1 MMTKRMPSRFHQSQR
16 GQRGAAAVEFAIVF
30 VVFFSL
36 FYAIVSYALAFMLM
50 QGFSYAANEGARAA
64 IAVDRFAYDSD
75 SEYLELGV
83 KPRVQAIVSDALQWL
98 PAKARAEA
106 VGADGEKVT
115 VAFEGSGVRVAIS
128 YPDYLGNPLIP
139 VLSLPGIGPVPKLP
153 NDLTGVSVVGL

>member
-1 MMTKRMPSRFHQSQR
+1 MMTTRMSSWSRRRS
-16 GQRGAAAVEFAIVF
+16 QRGAAAVEFAIVF

-75 SEYLELGV
+75 SDYLESGV
-83 KPRVQAIVSDALQWL
+83 KPRVRAIVSDALQWL
-98 PAKARAEA
+98 PAKAKAVA
-106 VGADGEKVT
+106 VGTGGDKVA
-115 VAFEGSGVRVAIS
+115 VEFDASGGVRVAIS